1 VQWLKR
7 NKLDIAE
14 FMRLRKGGGG
24 GGGSI
29 DIQEQNE
36 SNAQKNNAVKK
47 GKKAGTE
54 TNSVL

>member
-1 VQWLKR
+1 MSLDKLWIEVQWLKR

-29 DIQEQNE
+29 DIQE
-36 SNAQKNNAVKK
+36 
-47 GKKAGTE
+47 
-54 TNSVL
+54 

>member
-24 GGGSI
+24 GSI

-36 SNAQKNNAVKK
+36 SNAQKNNAAKK